1 MCHNW
6 SSEAL
11 LSSPS
16 SVVLVEVVAWGGV
29 KGRRLEGGL
38 MTYGSSLVG
47 AFRALGRRWRP
58 EVFLQS
64 RREPVSVWSLQAQGP
79 TCG

>member
-11 LSSPS
+11 LSSLS
-16 SVVLVEVVAWGGV
+16 SIVRAEVLAWGKVVVGF
-29 KGRRLEGGL
+29 EGGL

-47 AFRALGRRWRP
+47 AFRALG
-58 EVFLQS
+58 
-64 RREPVSVWSLQAQGP
+64 
-79 TCG
+79 

>member
-1 MCHNW
+1 MCCNW

-16 SVVLVEVVAWGGV
+16 SVVLAEVLAWGEVVVGF
-29 KGRRLEGGL
+29 EGGL

-47 AFRALGRRWRP
+47 AFRGLG
-58 EVFLQS
+58 
-64 RREPVSVWSLQAQGP
+64 
-79 TCG
+79 